1 MKQVLSSIF
10 FLFVML
16 NSSAES
22 LQNKKIYL
30 EFYKTHSKSITIA
43 AFLES
48 DHSIALYFNQKFN
61 QLRVCVADRTGMIV
75 YDNTIDAEE
84 DSTFSIPLDGIL
96 KGEYTLSLTNAENEI
111 SGNFIMEKD
120 N

>member
-1 MKQVLSSIF
+1 MKRVLSIVF
-10 FLFVML
+10 FLFIVL
-16 NSSAES
+16 TSFAKPLHS
-22 LQNKKIYL
+22 KKIDL
-30 EFYKTHSKSITIA
+30 KFSDKNIKSITIA